1 MLHMLTC
8 IPRAAQSRNNTM
20 DRWTPAMLPTVP
32 EALWRK
38 SPQWVALNRKHA
50 LLAASDTVVNAVI
63 RDHCSIGYD
72 DLLGRCAR
80 ALPACA
86 SARLCLRTRRPV
98 PRLLRPSGVRSS
110 CALLPACKYPAGVRS
125 HDLCQCQHLHT

>member
-1 MLHMLTC
+1 MLSCSLHDACLTPAPSRQARALSPSAPTRG
-8 IPRAAQSRNNTM
+8 PRAAQSRNNTM

-80 ALPACA
+80 PLLVRA
-86 SARLCLRTRRPV
+86 SARLCLLTAAPLAG
-98 PRLLRPSGVRSS
+98 LLRPSGVCSS
-110 CALLPACKYPAGVRS
+110 HA
-125 HDLCQCQHLHT
+125 

>member
-1 MLHMLTC
+1 
-8 IPRAAQSRNNTM
+8 M

-80 ALPACA
+80 ALPICA
-86 SARLCLRTRRPV
+86 SARLCLRTRRPCSR
-98 PRLLRPSGVRSS
+98 PAAALLRI
-110 CALLPACKYPAGVRS
+110 AAGVQVPCGRS
-125 HDLCQCQHLHT
+125 LA

>member
-1 MLHMLTC
+1 
-8 IPRAAQSRNNTM
+8 M

-63 RDHCSIGYD
+63 RDHCSIGSV
-72 DLLGRCAR
+72 L
-80 ALPACA
+80 
-86 SARLCLRTRRPV
+86 
-98 PRLLRPSGVRSS
+98 
-110 CALLPACKYPAGVRS
+110 
-125 HDLCQCQHLHT
+125 